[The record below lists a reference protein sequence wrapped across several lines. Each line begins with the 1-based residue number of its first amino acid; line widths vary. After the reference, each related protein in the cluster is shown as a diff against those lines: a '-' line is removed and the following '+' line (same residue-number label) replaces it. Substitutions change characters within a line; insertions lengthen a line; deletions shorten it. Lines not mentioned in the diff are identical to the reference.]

1 MQDSKGERTLTL
13 TAGTRAFRE
22 LNADIRAVL
31 ETENAVCVENV
42 NGQRYIGTGL
52 DAGKSVMLYGTPGN
66 DMGAYLNGGKIEV
79 FGNGQEAVGNTMNG
93 GEIVLHGHVGD
104 TLGYAMRDGA
114 VFVEKRA
121 GSRAGIHMKEFEH
134 MHPVVVIGGVAGA
147 FLGEYM
153 AGGTLIVLG
162 LGNPQALPLIGAHC
176 ATGMHGGRIFL
187 RGAFPQENISEHIAV
202 RELTADDRAELER
215 HVNTYCAYFGADKT
229 EILDTPFHKLEP
241 TTARPYANLYT
252 PN

>member
-1 MQDSKGERTLTL
+1 MIL

-22 LNADIRAVL
+22 LNEDIRAVL
-31 ETENAVCVENV
+31 EKQNTVCVESV
-42 NGQRYIGTGL
+42 NGQRYIGSGL
-52 DAGKSVMLYGTPGN
+52 NAGKTITLYGTPGN

-79 FGNGQEAVGNTMNG
+79 FGNGQEAIGNTMNG
-93 GEIVLHGHVGD
+93 GEIVVHGHVGD
-104 TLGYAMRDGA
+104 TLSYAMRDGT

-121 GSRAGIHMKEFEH
+121 GSRAGIHMKEFET
-134 MHPVVVIGGVAGA
+134 MQPVVVIGGVVGA

-162 LGNPQALPLIGAHC
+162 LYNSQKLPLIGAHC

-202 RELTADDRAELER
+202 HELSADDRADLEH
-215 HVNTYCAYFGADKT
+215 HVKTYCNHFGADCA
-229 EILDTPFHKLEP
+229 EILRAPFHKLEP
-241 TTARPYANLYT
+241 LTARPYANLYT
-252 PN
+252 AN

>member
-1 MQDSKGERTLTL
+1 MTL

-22 LNADIRAVL
+22 LNTEIRAAL
-31 ETENAVCVENV
+31 EQQDAVCVEDV

-52 DAGKSVMLYGTPGN
+52 DRGKSLEIHGTPGN
-66 DMGAYLNGGKIEV
+66 DMGAYLNGGRIEV

-93 GEIVLHGHVGD
+93 GEIVVHGHVGD
-104 TLGYAMRDGA
+104 TLGYAIRDGA

-121 GSRAGIHMKEFEH
+121 GSRAGIHMKEFEQ
-134 MHPVVVIGGVAGA
+134 MQPVAVIGGVVGA

-162 LGNPQALPLIGAHC
+162 LHNPQNMPLIGAHC

-187 RGAFPQENISEHIAV
+187 RGAFPPENISEHIAV
-202 RELTADDRAELER
+202 QELTAEDRAVLER
-215 HVNTYCAYFGADKT
+215 HVRTYCACFGADS
-229 EILDTPFHKLEP
+229 EAILNAQFHKLVP
-241 TTARPYANLYT
+241 MSARPYANLYT